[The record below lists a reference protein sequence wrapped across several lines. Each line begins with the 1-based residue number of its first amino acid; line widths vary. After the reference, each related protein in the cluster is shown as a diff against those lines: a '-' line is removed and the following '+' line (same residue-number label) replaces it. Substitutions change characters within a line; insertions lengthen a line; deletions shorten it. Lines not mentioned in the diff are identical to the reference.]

1 MRSSLIISSVVLSLI
16 TGFSRADEP
25 LDAGKATFERVC
37 EECHYEDDFAGK
49 TRQDILSRIEQVAGG
64 DIEHERDLS
73 GLSEGELVGLAAFFA
88 SFD

>member
-1 MRSSLIISSVVLSLI
+1 MKTNLIIASAALSVI
-16 TGFSRADEP
+16 AGIARADEP
-25 LDAGKATFERVC
+25 VSAGRATFERVC

-49 TRQDILSRIEQVAGG
+49 TRQEILSRIEQVAGG